1 MNLTLADKNLPGE
14 VTKYLAK
21 YGMEG
26 WRIES
31 ASFDSISMAVVIPAI
46 AEYDN
51 IRTLLSS
58 LAGND
63 PEFFNE
69 TLILFVVNN
78 RKDASE
84 DVKSENKRTI
94 RYLRDIIK
102 GSNFRTER
110 SDEKLREKISLSGLR
125 VGVTDACSPGL
136 ELPEK
141 EGGVGLARKIGMDL
155 ALSVFDYDSAH
166 TPVLVCLDSDCTVKE
181 NYISEIRRSFN
192 GKRKDSISAAVVD
205 YYHTAPGNDESS
217 LAIIN
222 YEIFLRYYV
231 LGLKYSGSPFAFH
244 TIGSTMICDY
254 KSYIKIEGMNKRKA
268 AEDFYF
274 MEKLAKNCRIDEIK
288 TTAVYP
294 SSRGSWR
301 VPFGTGQRVN
311 RFLSHE
317 RNEYL
322 LYSPRSFYL
331 LKAWL
336 EIFNSPENREG
347 AQLIKQAEEIHPA
360 LGTFLRENNFQDSW
374 IKILKNSKNDEQIQ
388 RQKLFWF
395 DGFRTLK
402 LIHYLRDNGLPQGPM
417 FSALDE
423 MLSKFGFRINEN
435 GLSKEIPDIETQ
447 REYLNVLRKIA

>member
-1 MNLTLADKNLPGE
+1 MNLTETETKLPGE

-26 WRIES
+26 WKIES

-46 AEYDN
+46 AEFDN

-78 RKDASE
+78 RRDVSE
-84 DVKSENKRTI
+84 DIKSENKRTI
-94 RYLRDIIK
+94 RYLSDIIK
-102 GSNFRTER
+102 GINLRPER
-110 SDEKLREKISLSGLR
+110 FDEKLQDKISLSGLR
-125 VGVTDACSPGL
+125 VGLIDASSPGL

-155 ALSVFDYDSAH
+155 ALSVFDYNSAN
-166 TPVLVCLDSDCTVKE
+166 TPVLVCLDSDCTVKD
-181 NYISEIRRSFN
+181 NYISEIRRCFN
-192 GKRKDSISAAVVD
+192 GKGKNSISAAVVD
-205 YYHTAPGNDESS
+205 YFHTAPGNDESS

-231 LGLKYSGSPFAFH
+231 LGLTYSNSPFAFH

-274 MEKLAKNCRIDEIK
+274 MEKLAKNYKIDKIK
-288 TTAVYP
+288 TTSVYP

-317 RNEYL
+317 RDEYL

-347 AQLIKQAEEIHPA
+347 DQLIKQAEEIHPA
-360 LGTFLRENNFQDSW
+360 LAEFLKENNFQDSW
-374 IKILKNSKNDEQIQ
+374 IKIMKNSKNEEQIQ

-402 LIHYLRDNGLPQGPM
+402 LIHYLRDNAFPQEPM
-417 FSALDE
+417 FNALDE
-423 MLSKFGFRINEN
+423 MLSHFGCRINKN
-435 GLSKEIPDIETQ
+435 SLSEEIPDIETQ
-447 REYLNVLRKIA
+447 REYLNLFRKLA